1 MYVLLLQETQRNLNM
16 SERIITPIVTEDG
29 SHTLYIPE
37 MDEHYH
43 SVHGAVQESTH
54 VFIETGFK
62 AKDRNEYNVLEI
74 GFGTGLNALLTAME
88 AAKQEVKVYYTTLE
102 LYPLSPE
109 ITDHLNYPSVLGLN
123 EQDTQIYQRILDA
136 KWSEKEA
143 DFIEITSGFYIR
155 KLFVDFTKYPFLEKY
170 NLIYFDAFAP
180 DKQPEMWDSALFDR
194 ISEATEVGGILTT
207 YCAKGVVR
215 RALIAAG
222 FNVERLPGP
231 PGKREMLRGT
241 KKNDD

>member
-1 MYVLLLQETQRNLNM
+1 M

-62 AKDRNEYNVLEI
+62 AKERTEYKVLEI
-74 GFGTGLNALLTAME
+74 GFGTGLNALLTAIE
-88 AAKQEVKVYYTTLE
+88 AVHSEVKVYYTTLE
-102 LYPLSPE
+102 LYPLPPE
-109 ITDHLNYPSVLGLN
+109 ITVHLNYPSVLSLN
-123 EQDTQIYQRILDA
+123 EQDTQMYQRIQDA
-136 KWSEKEA
+136 EWLRDEGDYTQISPN
-143 DFIEITSGFYIR
+143 FFIR

-180 DKQPEMWDSALFDR
+180 DKQPEMWDSALFEH
-194 ISEATEVGGILTT
+194 ISEATEAGGVLTT

>member
-1 MYVLLLQETQRNLNM
+1 M
-16 SERIITPIVTEDG
+16 SERIITPIITEDG
-29 SHTLYIPE
+29 SHTLYIPG

-62 AKDRNEYNVLEI
+62 ANMRNEYKILEI

-88 AAKQEVKVYYTTLE
+88 AGRRQVRVYYTTLE
-102 LYPLSPE
+102 LYPLPPE
-109 ITDHLNYPSVLGLN
+109 ITSHLNYPSVLNLN
-123 EQDTQIYQRILDA
+123 ESDAQMYQQMQDAQWLDCEGEFTRI
-136 KWSEKEA
+136 SPY
-143 DFIEITSGFYIR
+143 FYIR
-155 KLFVDFTKYPFLEKY
+155 KLFVDFTKYHFREKY

-180 DKQPEMWDSALFDR
+180 DKQPEMWDASLFDR
-194 ISEATEVGGILTT
+194 ISETTEEGGILTT

-215 RALIAAG
+215 RALIASG
-222 FNVERLPGP
+222 YNVERLPGP

-241 KKNDD
+241 KRNED